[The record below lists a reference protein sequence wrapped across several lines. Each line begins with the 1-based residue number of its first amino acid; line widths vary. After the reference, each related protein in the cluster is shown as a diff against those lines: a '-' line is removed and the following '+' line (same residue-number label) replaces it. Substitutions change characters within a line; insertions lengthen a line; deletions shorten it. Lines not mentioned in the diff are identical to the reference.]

1 MDLFRKKPVDTDLA
15 KDTGLKRVLTAFDL
29 TLLGVGAIIGA
40 GIFVLTGRAA
50 ATEAGPAITLAFVL
64 AGVACACAALAY
76 AELASTVGGAGS
88 AYAYGYA
95 GLGEFAAWIIAC
107 LLILEYTVAISTVA
121 VGWSGYF
128 NNGIQALGGWLTS
141 KDVALGGALSPGL
154 PAQLLKGPAE
164 GGLVNLPALTI
175 VALLGVLLATGA
187 KVSAQFNAIMVAVKV
202 SAILLFLLVAFGS
215 VDTANW
221 TPYIPER
228 VVGPDGVGHFGIT
241 GIFTAASLV
250 FFAYIGFDAVSTAA
264 EECENPQRDLPIGII
279 ASLAICTVFYM
290 LVSGVLTG
298 IVPYTELNTASP
310 VATALLKI
318 GKDWAAGMIS
328 LGAIA
333 GLTTVMLVLYYAIT
347 RILFAVSRD
356 GLLPPFFSHISEKT
370 RSPVRVIV
378 LIGAIMCGLAGFLPL
393 DRLAELTNIGTLAAF
408 VVVCAGVLILRKSH
422 PDLKRGF
429 RTPGGSVIPVLGVI
443 MCGGLMLF
451 LSAHTWM
458 YFGIVMVV
466 AVLVYFAYSRHHSVL
481 AKSAA

>member
-1 MDLFRKKPVDTDLA
+1 MNLFRKKPIETDLA
-15 KDTGLKRVLTAFDL
+15 RDTGLKRVLTAFDL
-29 TLLGVGAIIGA
+29 TLLGIGAIIGA

-50 ATEAGPAITLAFVL
+50 ATEAGPAITLAFVV
-64 AGVACACAALAY
+64 AGIACACAALSY

-95 GLGEFAAWIIAC
+95 GLGEFPAWIIAC

-128 NNGIQALGGWLTS
+128 NAGLVGLFGT
-141 KDVALGGALSPGL
+141 GL
-154 PAQLLKGPAE
+154 PEHFLHGPGELLSDGVSH
-164 GGLVNLPALTI
+164 GVVNLPALAI

-187 KVSAQFNAIMVAVKV
+187 KVSAQFNAIMVFVKV
-202 SAILLFLLVAFGS
+202 AAILLFLAVAFGH

-221 TPYIPER
+221 HPYIPER
-228 VVGPDGVGHFGIT
+228 VIDADGVGHFGVV

-318 GKDWAAGMIS
+318 GKDSIAGMIS
-328 LGAIA
+328 IGAIA

-347 RILFAVSRD
+347 RILFAISRD
-356 GLLPPFFSHISEKT
+356 GLLPPFFSHISPTTK
-370 RSPVRVIV
+370 SPIRVIV
-378 LIGAIMCGLAGFLPL
+378 LCGVLMCGLAGFLPL
-393 DRLAELTNIGTLAAF
+393 NRLAELTNIGTLGAF
-408 VVVCAGVLILRKSH
+408 VVVCLGVLVIRKTH

-429 RTPGGSVIPVLGVI
+429 RTPGGPIIPLLGMVF
-443 MCGGLMLF
+443 CAALMYF

-458 YFGIVMVV
+458 YFSI
-466 AVLVYFAYSRHHSVL
+466 VLVASVVVYFVYSRHHSL
-481 AKSAA
+481 LGKQAG

>member
-1 MDLFRKKPVDTDLA
+1 MNLFRKKPIETDLA
-15 KDTGLKRVLTAFDL
+15 KDTGLKRVLTSFDL
-29 TLLGVGAIIGA
+29 TLLGIGAIIGA

-50 ATEAGPAITLAFVL
+50 ATEAGPAITLAFVV
-64 AGVACACAALAY
+64 AGVACACAALSY

-95 GLGEFAAWIIAC
+95 GLGEFPAWIIAC

-128 NNGIQALGGWLTS
+128 NAGLTG
-141 KDVALGGALSPGL
+141 LFGAGL
-154 PAQLLKGPAE
+154 PTELLHGPAE
-164 GGLVNLPALTI
+164 GGIVNLPALLI

-187 KVSAQFNAIMVAVKV
+187 KVSAQFNAIMVFVKV
-202 SAILLFLLVAFGS
+202 AAILLFLAVAFGHIN
-215 VDTANW
+215 TANW
-221 TPYIPER
+221 QPYIPER
-228 VVGPDGVGHFGIT
+228 VVGSDGVGHFGVV

-279 ASLAICTVFYM
+279 GSLAFCTVFYM

-310 VATALLKI
+310 VADALIKI
-318 GKDWAAGMIS
+318 GKGSVAGMIS

-356 GLLPPFFSHISEKT
+356 GLLPPFFSHISPRT
-370 RSPVRVIV
+370 RSPIRVIV
-378 LIGAIMCGLAGFLPL
+378 LIGALMCCLAGFLPL
-393 DRLAELTNIGTLAAF
+393 NRLAELTNIGTLGAF
-408 VVVCAGVLILRKSH
+408 VVVCAGVLVIRRTH

-429 RTPGGSVIPVLGVI
+429 RTPGGSIVPVLGMI
-443 MCGGLMLF
+443 FCGALMYF

-458 YFGIVMVV
+458 YFGV
-466 AVLVYFAYSRHHSVL
+466 VLVASVIIYFAYSRHHSL
-481 AKSAA
+481 LGKTAG

>member
-1 MDLFRKKPVDTDLA
+1 MNLFRRKPIDTDLR
-15 KDTGLKRVLTAFDL
+15 KDTGLKRVLNAFDL

-50 ATEAGPAITLAFVL
+50 AVEAGPAITLAFVV
-64 AGVACACAALAY
+64 AGIACTCAALAY
-76 AELASTVGGAGS
+76 AELASTVGGCGS

-95 GLGEFAAWIIAC
+95 GLGEFPAWIIAC

-128 NNGIQALGGWLTS
+128 NAGLQGLFG
-141 KDVALGGALSPGL
+141 VGL
-154 PAQLLKGPAE
+154 PNELLHGPGE
-164 GGLVNLPALTI
+164 GGLVNLPALAI

-187 KVSAQFNAIMVAVKV
+187 KVSAQFNAVMVFVKV
-202 SAILLFLLVAFGS
+202 GAILLFLLAAFGHIDS
-215 VDTANW
+215 ANW
-221 TPYIPER
+221 VPYIPER
-228 VVGPDGVGHFGIT
+228 VVGSDGVGHFGVV

-264 EECENPQRDLPIGII
+264 EECENPQRDLPIGIM

-318 GKDWAAGMIS
+318 GKDSIAGWIS

-356 GLLPPFFSHISEKT
+356 GLLPPFFSHISART
-370 RSPVRVIV
+370 RSPIRVIV
-378 LIGAIMCGLAGFLPL
+378 LIGVVMCALAGFLPL
-393 DRLAELTNIGTLAAF
+393 NRLAELTNIGTLGAF
-408 VVVCAGVLILRKSH
+408 VVVCAGVLVIRRTH
-422 PDLKRGF
+422 PHLKRGF
-429 RTPGGSVIPVLGVI
+429 RTPGGPVIPVLGMVF
-443 MCGGLMLF
+443 CAALMTF
-451 LSAHTWM
+451 LSAHTWF
-458 YFGIVMVV
+458 YFSVVLVV
-466 AVLVYFAYSRHHSVL
+466 AVLVYFLYSRNHSML
-481 AKSAA
+481 AALAR

>member
-1 MDLFRKKPVDTDLA
+1 MNLFRKKPVDADLR

-128 NNGIQALGGWLTS
+128 NNGIQALGGWLAS
-141 KDVALGGALSPGL
+141 KDVAFGHALIPGL
-154 PAQLLKGPAE
+154 PERLLMGPTE

-187 KVSAQFNAIMVAVKV
+187 KVSAQFNAVMVAVKV

-228 VVGPDGVGHFGIT
+228 VIDADGVGHFGIT

-264 EECENPQRDLPIGII
+264 EECENPQRDLPIGIL
-279 ASLAICTVFYM
+279 ASLAVCTVFYM

-356 GLLPPFFSHISEKT
+356 GLLPPFFSHISEKS

-378 LIGAIMCGLAGFLPL
+378 LIGAIMCGLSGFLPL
-393 DRLAELTNIGTLAAF
+393 NRLAELTNIGTLAAF
-408 VVVCAGVLILRKSH
+408 VVVCLGVLVLRKSH

-429 RTPGGSVIPVLGVI
+429 RAPGGPIIPVLGVI
-443 MCGGLMLF
+443 LCGGLMLF

-458 YFGIVMVV
+458 YFSMVMVV
-466 AVLVYFAYSRHHSVL
+466 AVIVYFVYSRHHSVL
-481 AKSAA
+481 NQNA

>member
-1 MDLFRKKPVDTDLA
+1 MNLFRKKPVDPDLR

-50 ATEAGPAITLAFVL
+50 ATEAGPAITLAFVV
-64 AGVACACAALAY
+64 AGIACACAALAY

-95 GLGEFAAWIIAC
+95 GIGEFAAWIIAC

-121 VGWSGYF
+121 VGWSGYV
-128 NNGIQALGGWLTS
+128 NTLLLGMTGS
-141 KDVALGGALSPGL
+141 GL
-154 PAQLLKGPAE
+154 PENLLHGPAE
-164 GGLVNLPALTI
+164 GGIVNLPALLI
-175 VALLGVLLATGA
+175 VAALGMLLATGA
-187 KVSAQFNAIMVAVKV
+187 KVSSQFNAIMVFVKI
-202 SAILLFLLVAFGS
+202 SAILLFLGAASGHI
-215 VDTANW
+215 DTANW
-221 TPYIPER
+221 VPYIPER
-228 VVGPDGVGHFGIT
+228 AMGPDGVEHFGIA

-290 LVSGVLTG
+290 LVSGTLTG
-298 IVPYTELNTASP
+298 IVSYTELNTASP
-310 VATALLKI
+310 VATALIKI
-318 GKDWAAGMIS
+318 GKDSIAGWIS
-328 LGAIA
+328 IGAIA

-356 GLLPPFFSHISEKT
+356 GLLPPFFSHISPRTK
-370 RSPVRVIV
+370 SPIRVIV
-378 LIGAIMCGLAGFLPL
+378 LIGVLMCGLAGFTPL

-429 RTPGGSVIPVLGVI
+429 RTPGGPIIPWLGMI
-443 MCGGLMLF
+443 FCGGLMTF

-458 YFGIVMVV
+458 YFSIVLVV
-466 AVLVYFAYSRHHSVL
+466 AVIVYFVYSRHHSVL
-481 AKSAA
+481 AKQG

>member
-1 MDLFRKKPVDTDLA
+1 MNLFRKKPVDTDLR

-29 TLLGVGAIIGA
+29 TLLGIGAIIGA

-128 NNGIQALGGWLTS
+128 DAGLTALFGS
-141 KDVALGGALSPGL
+141 GL
-154 PAQLLKGPAE
+154 PEQLLKGPAE

-187 KVSAQFNAIMVAVKV
+187 KVSAQFNAVMVFVKV
-202 SAILLFLLVAFGS
+202 GAILLFLAVAFGH

-264 EECENPQRDLPIGII
+264 EECENPQRDLPIGIL

-356 GLLPPFFSHISEKT
+356 GLLPPFFSHLSEKS

-378 LIGAIMCGLAGFLPL
+378 LIGAIMCGLSGFLPL
-393 DRLAELTNIGTLAAF
+393 NRLAELTNIGTLAAF
-408 VVVCAGVLILRKSH
+408 VVVCIGVLVLRKSH

-429 RTPGGSVIPVLGVI
+429 RAPGGPVIPVLGVI
-443 MCGGLMLF
+443 LCGGLMLF

-466 AVLVYFAYSRHHSVL
+466 AVIVYFLYSRHHSVL
-481 AKSAA
+481 AKNG